1 MSFASWIR
9 KPGPVP
15 ELSQAVTGRRVPYQG
30 AAARA
35 RPRLELLEGRTL
47 LSGVS
52 FSLPASYSVGTNPNS
67 VVVGDFNGD
76 GRPDLAV
83 AGYAS
88 SVSVLLG
95 NSDGTFQSAHNFAA
109 GAFFNSLAV
118 GDFNNDGKLDLALT
132 NPSSGT
138 GSVLL
143 GNGDGSFQAA
153 TSFAEDGQYSYSLA
167 VGDFNRDGKL
177 DLTVANTSGVSVLLG
192 NGDGSFQTPR
202 DFAVGGGPQSVAVAD
217 FNGDGKPDL
226 AVATSNGNHVSVL
239 LGNGDGSF
247 QSAQDFTVGGGSY
260 ALAVGDF
267 NGDGKPD
274 LAVTNIVP
282 NNSVSVL
289 LGNGDGT
296 FQMAQNFDPGG
307 HGISIAVGDFNGD
320 GKSDLAIANNYSNTY
335 GTGTASVL
343 LGNGDG
349 TFQTPQNFA
358 AGTSPESVAVGDFN
372 GDGKPDLAVADL
384 TNINPTVSV
393 LVNQLVT
400 TTAMSGPTSSTYGQS
415 VACTASVTNGTGPM
429 TVGTIT
435 FMDGNTP
442 LSPALPVDANGQAT
456 FSFSALNAG
465 NHTITASYSG
475 MPYGAGTTGYGPSAG
490 NTSLVITPITL
501 FATGVNVSPTAGA
514 PFTGVVA
521 TFVNADPFGSATSYT
536 AIITWGDGSTS
547 AGTITGTGTLTVSG
561 SHTYTDP
568 GSEAVSVQISH
579 NLGNTST
586 AATSATA
593 AVMTLGQGVQH
604 GLTGDIGF
612 WHKKNGQALIN
623 GFNGG
628 SNATALSSWLT
639 ATFPNLYGV
648 GASANSKSLIGFTNA
663 QVAAYYQ
670 SQFALTG
677 SLEPKVLATALNVY
691 ATTLSLGGTSG
702 QAYGFTVTAA
712 GLGADSFNVG
722 ADGAAFGVAKQT
734 TLNVYELLKAVD
746 RQAPFGLIYSGDMPL
761 RHKAA
766 DLFGTLIT
774 AGSIS

>member
-1 MSFASWIR
+1 MSR
-9 KPGPVP
+9 KRVSNRRR
-15 ELSQAVTGRRVPYQG
+15 LSLESLED
-30 AAARA
+30 RA
-35 RPRLELLEGRTL
+35 L
-47 LSGVS
+47 LSTVN
-52 FSLPASYSVGTNPNS
+52 FSAPASYAVGGPAEL
-67 VVVGDFNGD
+67 VVVRDFNGD
-76 GRPDLAV
+76 GKPDLAV
-83 AGYAS
+83 AGNT
-88 SVSVLLG
+88 VSVLLG
-95 NSDGTFQSAHNFAA
+95 NSNGTFQSAQNFAA
-109 GAFFNSLAV
+109 GVTPNSIAV
-118 GDFNNDGKLDLALT
+118 GDFNGDAKPDLAL
-132 NPSSGT
+132 SSASGGM

-153 TSFAEDGQYSYSLA
+153 KSFTEDGQYTFSVA

-192 NGDGSFQTPR
+192 NGDGSFQTPQ
-202 DFAVGGGPQSVAVAD
+202 DFAVGGDPDSVAVAD

-226 AVATSNGNHVSVL
+226 AVATFDGNDISVL
-239 LGNGDGSF
+239 LGNGDGTF
-247 QSAQDFTVGGGSY
+247 QTAQNFGVGGGSISV
-260 ALAVGDF
+260 AAADF

-274 LAVTNIVP
+274 LAVANIVP
-282 NNSVSVL
+282 SNSVSVL

-296 FQMAQNFDPGG
+296 FHTAQNFDPGG
-307 HGISIAVGDFNGD
+307 HGISVAVGDFNSD

-335 GTGTASVL
+335 GIGGVSVL

-358 AGTSPESVAVGDFN
+358 AGTSPERVAVGDFN

-415 VACTASVTNGTGPM
+415 VAYTASVTNGTGPM

-456 FSFSALNAG
+456 FSIATLNAG

-475 MPYGAGTTGYGPSAG
+475 TPYGAGTTGFGPSAG
-490 NTSLVITPITL
+490 NTSLLINPLTL
-501 FATGVNVSPTAGA
+501 LATGVNFSPTAGA
-514 PFTGVVA
+514 PFNGSVA
-521 TFVNADPFGSATSYT
+521 TFTNADPFGTAASYT
-536 AIITWGDGSTS
+536 ATITWGDGSTS
-547 AGTITGTGTLTVSG
+547 SGTITGTGSLTVSG
-561 SHTYTDP
+561 SHTYVDP
-568 GSEAVSVQISH
+568 GTDVVSVQISH
-579 NLGNTST
+579 KLGNTTT
-586 AATSATA
+586 AMTSATV
-593 AVMTLGQGVQH
+593 AVTSLGKPVQH

-628 SNATALSSWLT
+628 SNATALSSWL
-639 ATFPNLYGV
+639 AANFSNLYGN
-648 GASANSKSLIGFTNA
+648 GNGNGNNLTGFTNA
-663 QVAAYYQ
+663 QVAAFYQ
-670 SQFALTG
+670 SEFALSG

-746 RQAPFGLIYSGDMPL
+746 RQAAPFGLIYSGSTTL